1 MSIKTIIKKD
11 SSAYFLLK
19 SLKMTYLYSKIQK
32 MDSSQKMAYIG
43 ELYRKKTGREMNW
56 DNPTSFTEKIQ
67 YEKLN
72 GRMDEKVQLADKY
85 RVRKWVKEKIGEEY
99 LIGLLG
105 AWKKA
110 SEIDFGSLPNQFVL
124 KTNCSSGDVV
134 IVKDKSTLSQKDIRN
149 IRKKLDF
156 YLHCKYGVDTGEFHY
171 TLIDPVII
179 AEEFVEHCGDDLPD
193 YKFLCF
199 DGVPAYCWVDTG
211 RFSNHKRNVY
221 NLKWELQPWN
231 QGIHGTTNYPL
242 KAPDNFSKMIE
253 IAAKLSAGFPHVRVD
268 LYNVNGKIYFG
279 EMTFTSCSGFEPII
293 PQEADKMLGNL
304 WPLSK

>member
-19 SLKMTYLYSKIQK
+19 SLKMTYLYRKIQK
-32 MDSSQKMAYIG
+32 MDNAQKMAYIG
-43 ELYRKKTGREMNW
+43 GLYRKKLGREMNW
-56 DNPTSFTEKIQ
+56 DNPIRYTEKIQ
-67 YEKLN
+67 YEKIN

-85 RVRKWVKEKIGEEY
+85 RVREWIKEKIGEDY
-99 LIGLLG
+99 LIRLLG
-105 AWKKA
+105 VWKKA
-110 SEIDFGSLPNQFVL
+110 SEIDFDNLPNQFVL

-134 IVKDKSTLSQKDIRN
+134 IVKDKSSLSPKDIRN

-156 YLHCKYGVDTGEFHY
+156 YLHCKYGVDTGEFQY
-171 TLIDPVII
+171 ALMEPVII
-179 AEEFVEHCGDDLPD
+179 AEEFVDHRGDDLPD

-199 DGVPAYCWVDTG
+199 DGVPVYCWVDID
-211 RFSNHKRNVY
+211 RYSNHKRNVY

-231 QGIHGTTNYPL
+231 QDRYGTTNYLL
-242 KAPDNFSKMIE
+242 KAPDNFDKMIE

-279 EMTFTSCSGFEPII
+279 EMTFTNGSGFEPII
-293 PQEADKMLGNL
+293 PQEADEMLGNL
-304 WPLSK
+304 WRLP

>member
-19 SLKMTYLYSKIQK
+19 SLEMTYLYRKIQK
-32 MDSSQKMAYIG
+32 MNSAQKMAYVG
-43 ELYRKKTGREMNW
+43 GLYRKKIGREMNW
-56 DNPTSFTEKIQ
+56 DNPVRYSEKIQ
-67 YEKLN
+67 YEKIY

-85 RVRKWVKEKIGEEY
+85 RVREWIKEKIGEDY
-99 LIGLLG
+99 LIRLLG
-105 AWKKA
+105 VWKKA
-110 SEIDFGSLPNQFVL
+110 SEIDFDDLPNQFVL

-134 IVKDKSTLSQKDIRN
+134 IVKDKSTLSPKDIRD
-149 IRKKLDF
+149 IRKKMDF

-171 TLIDPVII
+171 ALMDPVII
-179 AEEFVEHCGDDLPD
+179 AEEFVEHRGNDLQD

-199 DGVPAYCWVDTG
+199 DGVPVYCWVDID

-231 QGIHGTTNYPL
+231 QERYGNTNYPL
-242 KAPDNFSKMIE
+242 NAPDNFDKMIE

-279 EMTFTSCSGFEPII
+279 EMTFTSGSGFEPII
-293 PQEADKMLGNL
+293 PQEADDMLGNL
-304 WPLSK
+304 WRLP